1 MKELKELQLDMR
13 NILLDFKLGLFPELK
28 STFRQKSGLGFCQY
42 DPMLAEGLL
51 IFYFVLSA
59 VLIVIAIF
67 LILSNILE
75 KRQLAYFEKLEKM
88 RFNGADKSQF

>member
-13 NILLDFKLGLFPELK
+13 NILLDFKLELFPELK
-28 STFRQKSGLGFCQY
+28 FTLRQKSGLGFCQY

>member
-13 NILLDFKLGLFPELK
+13 NILLEFKLEQFPELK
-28 STFRQKSGLGFCQY
+28 STLRQKSGFGFCQY

-51 IFYFVLSA
+51 IFCFVLSA

-88 RFNGADKSQF
+88 RLNGVDKSQF

>member
-13 NILLDFKLGLFPELK
+13 NILLDFKLEQFPELK
-28 STFRQKSGLGFCQY
+28 STLRQKSGFGFCQY

-67 LILSNILE
+67 LILSNITE

-88 RFNGADKSQF
+88 RLNGVDKSQF

>member
-13 NILLDFKLGLFPELK
+13 NILLDFKLELISELK
-28 STFRQKSGLGFCQY
+28 STLRQKSGLGFCQY

-75 KRQLAYFEKLEKM
+75 KRQLAYFEKLKKI
-88 RFNGADKSQF
+88 RLNGVDKSQF

>member
-1 MKELKELQLDMR
+1 MKEWKELQLDMR
-13 NILLDFKLGLFPELK
+13 NILLDFKLEQFPELK
-28 STFRQKSGLGFCQY
+28 SILRQKSGLGFCQY

-67 LILSNILE
+67 LILSNITE

-88 RFNGADKSQF
+88 RLNGVDKSQF

>member
-13 NILLDFKLGLFPELK
+13 NILLDFKLEQFPELK
-28 STFRQKSGLGFCQY
+28 SIFRQKSGHGFCQY

-51 IFYFVLSA
+51 IFYLVLSA

-75 KRQLAYFEKLEKM
+75 KRQLAYFERLEKL
-88 RFNGADKSQF
+88 RLNGADKSQF